1 LKRFEIIVVSVELL
15 SQSLYFSLYPSH
27 LKKII
32 RRFILFVKPSFAI
45 FSLCVTFYKMGKE
58 ILRWGVGV
66 ILLGIASNF
75 LGYWDYSQVLG
86 LLGIGLVMLG
96 YGLTQKDKL

>member
-1 LKRFEIIVVSVELL
+1 
-15 SQSLYFSLYPSH
+15 
-27 LKKII
+27 
-32 RRFILFVKPSFAI
+32 
-45 FSLCVTFYKMGKE
+45 MGKE

-96 YGLTQKDKL
+96 YGLIQKDKL